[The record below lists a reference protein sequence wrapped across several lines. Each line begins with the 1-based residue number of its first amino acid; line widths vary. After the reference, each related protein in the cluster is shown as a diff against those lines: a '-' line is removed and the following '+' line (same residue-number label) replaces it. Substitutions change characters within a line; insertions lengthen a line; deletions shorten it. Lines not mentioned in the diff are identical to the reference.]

1 MAEASRTGR
10 VTGTET
16 STGSRTSAETGPG
29 AAAVMGPRAR
39 FRDQI
44 REESKQLAL
53 DQLARGGPQ
62 ALSLNAIAKSLGM
75 SGPALYRYFANREKL
90 LTELV
95 VDAYRDLAR
104 ALRSAVDDAPA
115 DDAPARMT
123 ALAAAYRGWAL
134 AQPHRYRL
142 LFRAPLFGYD
152 PQAGEL
158 VAATQPAMEAALA
171 SVAPLF
177 GGPTQTAGFHAMN
190 LWAGLHGLVSLEIE
204 DNFASMG
211 VDPAPLY
218 AQQIRSVRQSAAGQD
233 GEGPGEWRA
242 GAGVAG
248 G

>member
-1 MAEASRTGR
+1 MAEPSH
-10 VTGTET
+10 TGTVP
-16 STGSRTSAETGPG
+16 GAGTGPG
-29 AAAVMGPRAR
+29 TAAPTGPRAR
-39 FRDQI
+39 FRDQV
-44 REESKQLAL
+44 REESKQIAL

-75 SGPALYRYFANREKL
+75 SGPALYRYFANRDKL

-95 VDAYRDLAR
+95 VDAYRDLEL
-104 ALRSAVDDAPA
+104 ALRSAA
-115 DDAPARMT
+115 DTTTGQEPPVRLT
-123 ALAAAYRGWAL
+123 AVADAYRGWAL

-158 VAATQPAMEAALA
+158 VEASQPLMEVAL
-171 SVAPLF
+171 SVVAPFF
-177 GGPTQTAGFHAMN
+177 GGPTDAATFHAMN

-218 AQQIRSVRQSAAGQD
+218 EQQIRSVRQADD
-233 GEGPGEWRA
+233 GA
-242 GAGVAG
+242 
-248 G
+248 